1 MVLSEHLKN
10 TLEDSLDALLRLM
23 VLSTGAN
30 CGMLSYSTLWEEKE
44 KSKKEKG
51 VESVEK
57 KVRLLWNEEIHYLK
71 DGPDMASLFSP
82 EFFRQTSPVKATR
95 NFFCASDA
103 DRRFSLIPF
112 RVAIGTPLFLA
123 NETKGR
129 GALVLWYAQMPALD
143 EKTYQ
148 QLTGF
153 ASQIEHLL
161 QISRLTLGIFE
172 RQKRILLPEG
182 PTVLHDPLTN
192 LPNRMFFMQ
201 STEQSIF
208 EIEEAGRS
216 TGNNG
221 RRREK
226 MALLFIDLDR
236 FKRIN
241 DTLGHLAGD
250 FVLREVAQ
258 RFSACL
264 GDDMLLARLGG
275 DEFTI
280 LIPNIRSANQATDIA
295 QMLVESLRLPIHD
308 GERELHVGASV
319 GIAFYPRDGKDTQTL
334 LQRADIAMYQAKSG
348 PGVASYQADMNANGD
363 AMLQIESDLRR
374 AIERDQLEVF
384 YQPQIHLGEGRLV
397 GVEALL
403 RWTHP
408 TRGNIPPSVFIEI
421 AEQSGLILQ
430 LGRLVMRRVCRDMA
444 HWWAQGFPSFRAAIN
459 VSGRQFTQSDIVGE
473 VEACL
478 QVYNLP
484 GSALCLEITETT
496 MAQNVEHSQELVQ
509 NIHERGMHLSLDD
522 FGTGYSSLA
531 YLRRF
536 AVDEI
541 KIDKGFIAGVGRDP
555 VDEALVRATIDMA
568 HALGL
573 TVVGEGLETREQ
585 FDFLRKA
592 GCDIGQGFLFSKP
605 LSVEGM
611 DQFLHACMALQ
622 QVA

>member
-1 MVLSEHLKN
+1 MALSEHLKN
-10 TLEDSLDALLRLM
+10 SVEDSLDALLRLA
-23 VLSTGAN
+23 VLSTGAK
-30 CGMLSYSTLWEEKE
+30 CGMISYQDVSENK
-44 KSKKEKG
+44 
-51 VESVEK
+51 EK
-57 KVRLLWNEEIHYLK
+57 KVRLLWNDAIQSLK
-71 DGPDMASLFSP
+71 EGPDLQTFFSSDFTHVP
-82 EFFRQTSPVKATR
+82 VNQTAARS
-95 NFFCASDA
+95 FFCVSDA
-103 DRRFSLIPF
+103 DRRFSLIPL
-112 RVAIGTPLFLA
+112 RVAIGTPLFTTESDQA
-123 NETKGR
+123 T
-129 GALVLWYAQMPALD
+129 GALVLWYPQMPALD
-143 EKTYQ
+143 DQAHQ
-148 QLTGF
+148 QLLGF
-153 ASQIEHLL
+153 ALQIEHLL
-161 QISRLTLGIFE
+161 QINRLVAGLLE
-172 RQKRILLPEG
+172 RQRRTVLPEG
-182 PTVLHDPLTN
+182 RTALHDPLTN
-192 LPNRMFFMQ
+192 LPNRMLFMQ
-201 STEQSIF
+201 STEQAIF
-208 EIEEAGRS
+208 ELEESARS
-216 TGNNG
+216 GSNTG
-221 RRREK
+221 RRRER

-258 RFSACL
+258 RFTACI
-264 GDDMLLARLGG
+264 GEGSLLARLGG
-275 DEFTI
+275 DEFTV
-280 LIPNIRSANQATDIA
+280 LMPNVRSANQAVETA
-295 QMLVESLRLPIHD
+295 QMLLESLKLPIHD

-334 LQRADIAMYQAKSG
+334 LQHADIAMYQAKNG
-348 PGVASYQADMNANGD
+348 PGVATYQAKMNANGD

-384 YQPQIHLGEGRLV
+384 YQPQIHLTQGKLV

-408 TRGNIPPSVFIEI
+408 TRGNIPPGVFIEI

-430 LGRLVMRRVCRDMA
+430 LGRLVMRRVCRDVA
-444 HWWAQGFPSFRAAIN
+444 HWWAQGFPTFRAAVN
-459 VSGRQFTQSDIVGE
+459 VSGRQFTQSNIVSE

-484 GSALCLEITETT
+484 GEALCLEITETT
-496 MAQNVEHSQELVQ
+496 MAQNVEHSKELVQ
-509 NIHERGMHLSLDD
+509 KIHARGMHLSLDD

-573 TVVGEGLETREQ
+573 TVVAEGLETREQ

-622 QVA
+622 NVA